1 MAAKR
6 KVKVRKTAK
15 YYRNNP
21 DARQKKAAYDTE
33 YHSTPR
39 RKKYRRKLA
48 KARRKAGIMGKGGK
62 DMSHTKR
69 GKLVIEDR
77 SKNRARQGAGGR
89 AKRK

>member
-6 KVKVRKTAK
+6 QVRVRKTAK

-33 YHSTPR
+33 YHSTPE

-48 KARRKAGIMGKGGK
+48 KARRKAGVMGKGGK
-62 DMSHTKR
+62 DMSHTR
-69 GKLVIEDR
+69 SGKLVREGV
-77 SKNRARQGAGGR
+77 SSNRARQGSGNNR
-89 AKRK
+89 RYK